1 MSNASSDSEDEREII
16 EYYFVRGFQY
26 NTIIDFLS
34 KRHGISMSERTL
46 RSRLNVYGLR
56 RRSPDYN
63 LDEIRGLIQE
73 KLQGPACMGG
83 YRSMWHA
90 LRISGH
96 QVPRNV
102 VEQLMRELDPEGCEI
117 RKARRLRRRTYRVPG
132 PNHCWHTDGYD
143 KLKPYGFPIHGC
155 IDGWSR
161 KIMWLRVARSNNNP
175 LVPGLFY
182 VESVAEYG
190 CPVKLRTDC
199 GTENGVMA
207 ALQCEFRSS
216 TDAHFFGTSPA
227 NQRIESW
234 WSQLRRSRSTWW
246 MNYFKDM
253 IERGHLNTNNGLQME
268 CLWICFSALIQKD
281 LDLVKEQ
288 WNTHRIRASR
298 HDTVAGIPD
307 ELYHL
312 PERHGGVDGLAL
324 NVSEDQ
330 ISFAKENF
338 LEYEVESN
346 MFEEY
351 FSFVLQNI
359 AFSEPESWEEAEN
372 MYFTL
377 MSIAN
382 NTD

>member
-16 EYYFVRGFQY
+16 EYYFARGFQY

-63 LDEIRGLIQE
+63 LDKIRELIQE

-132 PNHCWHTDGYD
+132 PNHCWHTDVYD

-253 IERGHLNTNNGLQME
+253 IERGHLNTDSGLQME
-268 CLWICFSALIQKD
+268 CLWIFFSALIQKD

-312 PERHGGVDGLAL
+312 PERHGGVDGLAF

-330 ISFAKENF
+330 ISLAKENF

-346 MFEEY
+346 MFKEY

>member
-1 MSNASSDSEDEREII
+1 MSSASSDSEDERDII
-16 EYYFVRGFQY
+16 EYYFARGFQY
-26 NTIIDFLS
+26 NAIVDFLS

-46 RSRLNVYGLR
+46 RSRLNAYGLR
-56 RRSPDYN
+56 RRSPEYN

-73 KLQGPACMGG
+73 KLRGPACMGG

-90 LRISGH
+90 LCISGH

-102 VEQLMRELDPEGCEI
+102 VEQLMRELDPEGCQI

-161 KIMWLRVARSNNNP
+161 KIIWLRVARSNNNP
-175 LVPGLFY
+175 IVPGLFY
-182 VESVAEYG
+182 VESVAAYG
-190 CPVKLRTDC
+190 CPVKLRSDC

-216 TDAHFFGTSPA
+216 SDAHFFGTSPA

-253 IERGHLNTNNGLQME
+253 IERGHLNTDNGLEME
-268 CLWICFSALIQKD
+268 CLWICFSSLIQKD

-324 NVSEDQ
+324 NISEGQ
-330 ISFAKENF
+330 INFAKENF
-338 LEYEVESN
+338 LQYEVESN
-346 MFEEY
+346 MYEEY
-351 FSFVLQNI
+351 FGFILQNI
-359 AFSEPESWEEAEN
+359 TFSEPENWEEAEN

>member
-1 MSNASSDSEDEREII
+1 
-16 EYYFVRGFQY
+16 
-26 NTIIDFLS
+26 
-34 KRHGISMSERTL
+34 
-46 RSRLNVYGLR
+46 
-56 RRSPDYN
+56 
-63 LDEIRGLIQE
+63 
-73 KLQGPACMGG
+73 
-83 YRSMWHA
+83 
-90 LRISGH
+90 
-96 QVPRNV
+96 
-102 VEQLMRELDPEGCEI
+102 
-117 RKARRLRRRTYRVPG
+117 
-132 PNHCWHTDGYD
+132 
-143 KLKPYGFPIHGC
+143 
-155 IDGWSR
+155 
-161 KIMWLRVARSNNNP
+161 
-175 LVPGLFY
+175 
-182 VESVAEYG
+182 
-190 CPVKLRTDC
+190 
-199 GTENGVMA
+199 
-207 ALQCEFRSS
+207 
-216 TDAHFFGTSPA
+216 
-227 NQRIESW
+227 
-234 WSQLRRSRSTWW
+234 

-253 IERGHLNTNNGLQME
+253 IERGHLNTDNGLQME

-312 PERHGGVDGLAL
+312 PERHGGVDGLAF

-377 MSIAN
+377 VSIAS